1 MKINIVV
8 AAIVLAIIYFSPSLF
23 FGIIAFIGIVV
34 LCAVFHCRDEVFA
47 TARAM
52 HREKRAEED
61 RRQLSVRLATAQA
74 ALDGGDATAMRIL
87 AEESSLG
94 DAWCALAAAY
104 KAAPGD
110 VRDEAAITQA
120 YRQACASKWLVE
132 GNRSCEREYERRY
145 FYGLGVQTDY
155 SLLIKDWGEG
165 YRRGEQHEADLAW
178 IHTFGPEKLRDYERA
193 WMWISLGKERN
204 SSLPSHILS
213 DKEKEA
219 VLNMVTSKVAERVR
233 RRIDGESESEAYRE
247 FVDGK

>member
-8 AAIVLAIIYFSPSLF
+8 AALVLAIIYFSPSLF

-34 LCAVFHCRDEVFA
+34 LWAVFHCRDDVFA
-47 TARAM
+47 TVKAM
-52 HREKRAEED
+52 RQEKRAEQD
-61 RRQLSVRLATAQA
+61 RRQLSARLATAKTS
-74 ALDGGDATAMRIL
+74 LDGGDATPMRRL

-104 KAAPGD
+104 KAAPDD
-110 VRDEAAITQA
+110 VRDEAAITDA
-120 YRQACASKWLVE
+120 YQRAGASTWLVE
-132 GNRSCEREYERRY
+132 GSRSCEREYETRY

-155 SLLIKDWGEG
+155 ARLIKDWGEG
-165 YRRGEQHEADLAW
+165 YRRGEGHEADLAW

-213 DKEKEA
+213 DKQKEA
-219 VLNMVTSKVAERVR
+219 VLNMVTAKVSERVR
-233 RRIDGESESEAYRE
+233 RRINGESEGEAYRE